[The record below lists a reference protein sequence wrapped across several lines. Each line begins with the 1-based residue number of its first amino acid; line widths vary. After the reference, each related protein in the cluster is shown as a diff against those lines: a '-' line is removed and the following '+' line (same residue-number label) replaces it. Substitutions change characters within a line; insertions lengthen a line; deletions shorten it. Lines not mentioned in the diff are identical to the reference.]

1 MRSVSDKSGT
11 ENQHTNFMLNNFFF
25 LSKIVLF
32 MA

>member
-11 ENQHTNFMLNNFFF
+11 ENQHTNFMLNNFFS
-25 LSKIVLF
+25 SKIVLF